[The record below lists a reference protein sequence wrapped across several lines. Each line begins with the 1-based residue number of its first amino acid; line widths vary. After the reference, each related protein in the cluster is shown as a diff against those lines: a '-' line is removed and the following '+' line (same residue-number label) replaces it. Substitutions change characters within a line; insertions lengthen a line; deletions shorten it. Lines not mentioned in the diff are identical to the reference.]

1 MARVYMYTCF
11 SYKWLEQCC
20 NGVFHS
26 CPERNALF
34 RCLKLSQY
42 KQIRNNNNI
51 MTLFSEN
58 GTELETIGLEE
69 QEHPKMEEPSSPTP
83 QEGEL
88 SEEELKLQR
97 YARNKKIVIGLVF
110 LAFIIFVIVDSTTTG
125 YLRSGIDTALKWI
138 EANAVAG
145 MFVFMLVYFVA
156 TVLFIPGSILTLGA
170 GFVFANA
177 FGLGV
182 GLLIGV
188 LSVFVG
194 ASAGAIVAFILGRY
208 LLRDWVKGLANKY
221 AVFEALDIALEEKG
235 LRIMTL
241 LRLSPIIPFNAI
253 NYIAGVTS
261 ISFVNYCIALFAILP
276 GTTLYV
282 FLGASAGSLADSAS
296 SGDNTTVTI
305 IVIVVGAVFGIFAIV
320 LTSIYAKR
328 ELNRVIA
335 QRQEAEISQGSD
347 NEIDED
353 GDIEAQV
360 FDVQEDDKENKQAF
374 QDETEANLP
383 VRINE

>member
-1 MARVYMYTCF
+1 
-11 SYKWLEQCC
+11 
-20 NGVFHS
+20 
-26 CPERNALF
+26 
-34 RCLKLSQY
+34 
-42 KQIRNNNNI
+42 

-69 QEHPKMEEPSSPTP
+69 QEQPKMEEPSSPTP
-83 QEGEL
+83 QEGEEL

-145 MFVFMLVYFVA
+145 MFVFMLIYFVA

-182 GLLIGV
+182 GLLIGI

-194 ASAGAIVAFILGRY
+194 ASAGAIVAFLLGRY

-241 LRLSPIIPFNAI
+241 LRLSPIIPFNAV

-335 QRQEAEISQGSD
+335 QRQEAETSQGSD
-347 NEIDED
+347 NEVDED

-360 FDVQEDDKENKQAF
+360 FDVQEECDNKEDKAF
-374 QDETEANLP
+374 QDETEASLP